1 MATKDPWFIEE
12 RAIAFASLLLT
23 DRNEVIIRNHTG
35 SEQSIDLLVEV
46 LKDGKPTLRFFGVQL
61 AGYLDLPDNLN
72 AEERALAHLPGN
84 ALEGSLPVCVFAIGV
99 RKPEGTYRWV
109 VDPVV
114 EDGRALL
121 HQDREPNWQVLDEAG
136 VARLIAQV
144 IAWYDT
150 FQVNSTPKRRDRP
163 AKAGS

>member
-23 DRNEVIIRNHTG
+23 ARNDVMIRNHTG
-35 SEQSIDLLVEV
+35 SDRAIDLLVEV

-72 AEERALAHLPGN
+72 GEKRGLTQLPGN
-84 ALEGSLPVCVFAIGV
+84 ALEGSLPVCVFVIGV
-99 RKPEGTYRWV
+99 RKPEGMYRWV
-109 VDPVV
+109 VEPVV

-121 HQDREPNWQVLDEAG
+121 HQEGMPNWQALDEEG
-136 VARLIAQV
+136 VGRIISQV
-144 IAWYDT
+144 NAWYDT
-150 FQVNSTPKRRDRP
+150 FQANSMPKRRDRQ